1 MKKGVTLAAMPSVI
15 RDEEGTEHLLS
26 ELSEAEQK
34 KFLRQIGKNLETE
47 LRYQQRRHETE

>member
-47 LRYQQRRHETE
+47 LRYQQRRHEIE